1 MLKKIL
7 LASIHGYRRWIS
19 PLLLPTCRYQPTCSA
34 YAVEA
39 IERFGP
45 GKGSWLAVKRICR
58 CHPFHPGGF
67 DPVPLERQKAEGESF
82 KAEGRGQKGGEQAE
96 EDQK

>member
-67 DPVPLERQKAEGESF
+67 DPVPLGERQKAEGESF
-82 KAEGRGQKGGEQAE
+82 KAEGRGQKAE